1 MWETHSQHTLMKIRS
16 RTLMKSHADGKPRD
30 HVMYQNTPDI
40 PTQALGA
47 PLCSY
52 QTPNSNVSVSNT
64 RHTDIH
70 RHRPPHSRPIQTY
83 PYRHTHTQT
92 YTQRHRHTE
101 RQHRG
106 TQRNRGEEEGWGR
119 GKAGSSERQTLR
131 PRSAKLLLR
140 VYVLKDKKGR
150 KHNRAGEPGISKHI

>member
-1 MWETHSQHTLMKIRS
+1 MEFVRGRGRHIQTETARDRETHI
-16 RTLMKSHADGKPRD
+16 D
-30 HVMYQNTPDI
+30 
-40 PTQALGA
+40 TQRERERE
-47 PLCSY
+47 
-52 QTPNSNVSVSNT
+52 T
-64 RHTDIH
+64 
-70 RHRPPHSRPIQTY
+70 
-83 PYRHTHTQT
+83 HTHTE
-92 YTQRHRHTE
+92 RHRHTE

-140 VYVLKDKKGR
+140 VYVLNDKKGR

>member
-1 MWETHSQHTLMKIRS
+1 MEFVRGGGRHIQTETARDRETHI
-16 RTLMKSHADGKPRD
+16 D
-30 HVMYQNTPDI
+30 
-40 PTQALGA
+40 TQ
-47 PLCSY
+47 
-52 QTPNSNVSVSNT
+52 
-64 RHTDIH
+64 RE
-70 RHRPPHSRPIQTY
+70 RE
-83 PYRHTHTQT
+83 RHTH
-92 YTQRHRHTE
+92 TQRHRHTE